1 VALIL
6 EGIRVLEVAE
16 YGMVPSAA
24 SILGEWGADV
34 IKVEHAFRGDA
45 SRGLVN
51 SDLAPGKG
59 GFTALWEPFNRSKR
73 SIGLDLE
80 VPEGRAVVLKL
91 AEQADVFLTSFLP
104 AARRKLRIEVEDLRA
119 VNPAIIYARGSAHGQ
134 KGGEAESGGFDALTF
149 WMRCGVGSG
158 LLASATDDLP
168 QQPGAG
174 FGDVQTG
181 MSLAGGVLG
190 ALFHRLRT
198 GEALE
203 VDSSLLG
210 QGVWAMNGALVT
222 ANLSGWDETPKH
234 YRDRRQ
240 AVNPLMN
247 PYRTGDGR
255 WLILGMVQPDRHW
268 PPLCKAIGRP
278 DLADDPRFADM
289 KARRTNNS
297 ELITLLDEIFASRPL
312 PEWEEILSG
321 QDGPWNVVQR
331 VGDLNRDQQVWDNG
345 YLQVVDYG
353 GGRSLTMGTAPVQFN
368 GEPSVLRRAPEHG
381 ENTEEVLLEIG
392 LEWDD
397 IEHLREVKAIA

>member
-1 VALIL
+1 
-6 EGIRVLEVAE
+6 
-16 YGMVPSAA
+16 MSTTP
-24 SILGEWGADV
+24 
-34 IKVEHAFRGDA
+34 
-45 SRGLVN
+45 
-51 SDLAPGKG
+51 PG
-59 GFTALWEPFNRSKR
+59 RSKR

-80 VPEGRAVVLKL
+80 VPEGREVVLKL

-134 KGGEAESGGFDALTF
+134 KGAEAESGGFDALTF
-149 WMRCGVGSG
+149 WMRCGAGSG
-158 LLASATDDLP
+158 VLASASDDLP

-203 VDSSLLG
+203 VDSSLLA

-247 PYRTGDGR
+247 PYRASDGR

-268 PPLCKAIGRP
+268 PTLCKAIGRP
-278 DLADDPRFADM
+278 ELADDPRFADM
-289 KARRTNNS
+289 KARRENNTV
-297 ELITLLDEIFASRPL
+297 LIALLDEIFASRPL

-353 GGRSLTMGTAPVQFN
+353 GGRSLTMGSAPVQFN

-397 IEHLREVKAIA
+397 IERLRGVKAIA

>member
-1 VALIL
+1 M
-6 EGIRVLEVAE
+6 EVAE

-45 SRGLVN
+45 SRGLIN
-51 SDLAPGKG
+51 SDLSPGKG

-80 VPEGRAVVLKL
+80 VPEGREVVLKL
-91 AEQADVFLTSFLP
+91 AAQADVFLTSFLP
-104 AARRKLRIEVEDLRA
+104 PARRKLRIEVEDLRA
-119 VNPAIIYARGSAHGQ
+119 VNPAIIYGRGSAHGQ
-134 KGGEAESGGFDALTF
+134 KGAEAESGGFDALTF
-149 WMRCGVGSG
+149 WMRCGAGSG
-158 LLASATDDLP
+158 VLAAEGDDLP

-203 VDSSLLG
+203 VDASLLA
-210 QGVWAMNGALVT
+210 QGVWAMNGALVS

-234 YRDRRQ
+234 YRDRRN

-247 PYRTGDGR
+247 PYRTADGR

-278 DLADDPRFADM
+278 DLADDTRFADM
-289 KARRTNNS
+289 KARRDNNTV
-297 ELITLLDEIFASRPL
+297 LITILDEIFASRPL
-312 PEWEEILSG
+312 AEWQEVLAG

-331 VGDLNRDQQVWDNG
+331 VGDLNQDRQVWDNG

-353 GGRSLTMGTAPVQFN
+353 GGRELTMGTAPVQFN
-368 GEPSVLRRAPEHG
+368 GEPAVLRRAPEHG
-381 ENTEEVLLEIG
+381 ENTEEVLLEMG

-397 IEHLREVKAIA
+397 IERLRTVKAIA